1 MTQRRRVAITGIG
14 VVTPVG
20 NDVATTWA
28 ALDGVRSGAAPIT
41 IFDASGFPT
50 RIAAEVKGFDERV
63 ITAPRKFL
71 NQANRSQR
79 FALAAA
85 EQAMVD
91 AGIEPT
97 DADRER
103 WGCAVGTGMM
113 GVDFDELAAVQ
124 RHSAADGA
132 LDAQRLLTDA
142 EAADPLAFCRSQST
156 AGLALLTRRFGIRGY
171 STSVHTA
178 CASGGQ
184 AIGTALKLIR
194 RGAVDRALAGG
205 FDSMISPVGL
215 AGFCLLSAVSTDND
229 TPERA
234 SRPFDATRNG
244 FLLGEGA
251 GFIVL
256 EEWEAAR
263 RRGARIYA
271 ELAGDG
277 NSLSSYRITDSPPD
291 GDGPI
296 QSMRA
301 ALADAGAVPA
311 DIDYINAHGTST
323 GMNDR
328 SESAA
333 IHAVFGADA
342 KRVSVSSTKSTMGHL
357 IAAAGAVEVAVC
369 ALAIDRGEMPVN
381 ANYRVPDPDCD
392 LNLVLDAPR
401 RQRVRMTLS
410 NSFGFGGSNS
420 CIVLRSPELVG

>member
-1 MTQRRRVAITGIG
+1 MTARRRVAITGIG
-14 VVTPVG
+14 LVTPVG

-28 ALDGVRSGAAPIT
+28 ALDDVKSGAAPIT
-41 IFDASGFPT
+41 LFDASGFPT
-50 RIAAEVKGFDERV
+50 RIAAEVKQFDERV
-63 ITAPRKFL
+63 ITAPRKLL

-85 EQAMVD
+85 EQAMLD

-113 GVDFDELAAVQ
+113 GVTFDELAEVQ
-124 RHSAADGA
+124 RHSAPDGS
-132 LDAQRLLTDA
+132 LDTQRLLTDP
-142 EAADPLAFCRSQST
+142 EASDPLAFCRSQST
-156 AGLALLTRRFGIRGY
+156 AGLAIVTRRFGIRGY

-194 RGAVDRALAGG
+194 RGAVDRVLAGG

-229 TPERA
+229 TPQRA

-251 GFIVL
+251 GFVVL
-256 EEWEAAR
+256 EEWESAR
-263 RRGARIYA
+263 KRGARIYA

-301 ALADAGAVPA
+301 ALADAGATPG

-342 KRVSVSSTKSTMGHL
+342 KRVSVSSTKSSMGHL
-357 IAAAGAVEVAVC
+357 IAAAGAVEVVIC
-369 ALAIDRGEMPVN
+369 ALTIDRGEMPVN

-392 LNLVLDAPR
+392 LNLVLDKPR
-401 RQRVRMTLS
+401 RQNVRMTLS

-420 CIVLRSPELVG
+420 CIVLRSPALVG

>member
-369 ALAIDRGEMPVN
+369 ALAIDLGEMPVN